1 MFKNLPRHFAG
12 LIFKQLPYLGTSS
25 SSSHNFDHEN
35 RRMKGI
41 GDYLVKNAQ
50 ICQVHGLA
58 AAAKT
63 EHHLATQ
70 QQITV
75 GKQRCV
81 AQLVAAGTH
90 G

>member
-1 MFKNLPRHFAG
+1 
-12 LIFKQLPYLGTSS
+12 
-25 SSSHNFDHEN
+25 
-35 RRMKGI
+35 MKGI